1 MEVFC
6 KMFFYNFFASL
17 QFVLFVFNEAIV
29 DGAHFNI
36 AKLDMYVVH
45 IMPFVAMLEA
55 VFEIMIMQIVFNR

>member
-6 KMFFYNFFASL
+6 KIFFTIFFTSM

-45 IMPFVAMLEA
+45 ILPIVAMLEA
-55 VFEIMIMQIVFNR
+55 VFEIMIMQIVFNH